1 MGEVGNGSV
10 DGAGIAEICKKEEEE
25 DEEEEEKKREVLFA
39 GVILVQTVY
48 IYFIFIVI

>member
-10 DGAGIAEICKKEEEE
+10 DGAGIAEICKKE